1 MNYLFGQI
9 ARYVP
14 SSLPLGSPTD
24 KSEIPIWFPQSNVT
38 KSNVTKPLLQIGFLT
53 HWKEGSGILVR
64 RATGT
69 AGLLIFRQFWLLRGR
84 GGQTAARKVQTTS
97 ENMWEKYFLPNML
110 DRHMYFFLQ
119 RKQQQQSITEIKR
132 NDKISVEVSIPHFQ
146 NSRLVQFLSN
156 INQHVSMYIQ
166 CSLLALANHNT
177 CSKSLLHGSMQ
188 LRANSKYTQNTL
200 TQGVWKDKQISLPF
214 SSRFLLVGLA
224 TYWEAFCKNA
234 RVVFI
239 ILICSN
245 CKSAQP
251 RPLTQ
256 PG

>member
-1 MNYLFGQI
+1 
-9 ARYVP
+9 
-14 SSLPLGSPTD
+14 
-24 KSEIPIWFPQSNVT
+24 
-38 KSNVTKPLLQIGFLT
+38 
-53 HWKEGSGILVR
+53 
-64 RATGT
+64 
-69 AGLLIFRQFWLLRGR
+69 
-84 GGQTAARKVQTTS
+84 
-97 ENMWEKYFLPNML
+97 
-110 DRHMYFFLQ
+110 MYFFLQ
-119 RKQQQQSITEIKR
+119 RKQQQQSITEIER
-132 NDKISVEVSIPHFQ
+132 NDNISVVGSIPHFQ

-166 CSLLALANHNT
+166 CSLSALADHNT
-177 CSKSLLHGSMQ
+177 CSKSLQHGSMQ
-188 LRANSKYTQNTL
+188 LRANSKYTQNT
-200 TQGVWKDKQISLPF
+200 QVICKDKQISLPF

-251 RPLTQ
+251 RPLAQ